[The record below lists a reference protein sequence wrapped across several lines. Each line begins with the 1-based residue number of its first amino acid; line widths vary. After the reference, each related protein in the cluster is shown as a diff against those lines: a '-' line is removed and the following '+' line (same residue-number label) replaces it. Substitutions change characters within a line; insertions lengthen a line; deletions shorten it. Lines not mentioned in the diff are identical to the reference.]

1 MGGKN
6 EAIVGGERARRDRT
20 KQRGGREGEGQRDP
34 LFPSFSIESINA
46 TAAAAGKEGTALTHS
61 LEIFNVPFFS
71 LPFSASPSLP
81 RTPTTETD
89 RPRPR
94 SSRRRRTTPIK

>member
-20 KQRGGREGEGQRDP
+20 KQKGREEGSLRDP

-61 LEIFNVPFFS
+61 LAGDI
-71 LPFSASPSLP
+71 
-81 RTPTTETD
+81 
-89 RPRPR
+89 
-94 SSRRRRTTPIK
+94 